1 LGVTGVSVL
10 IIRIEDLP
18 AGQAGPFDLVTTRA
32 LNPGLLLAESPR
44 LLAPNGTVLLFRA
57 SPLEAVPPG
66 YRLIRQESFTLPFT
80 NDPRT
85 LTLLAPSPGS

>member
-1 LGVTGVSVL
+1 
-10 IIRIEDLP
+10 
-18 AGQAGPFDLVTTRA
+18 
-32 LNPGLLLAESPR
+32 
-44 LLAPNGTVLLFRA
+44 VLLFRA

-85 LTLLAPSPGS
+85 LTLLQLSPGS